1 MNLSGPLLLLLLT
14 AACTVSGQQESR
26 SLWQFR
32 NMIKCVQPDV
42 LFALKYDN
50 YGCYC
55 GYGGQG
61 TPVDELDQCCK
72 VHDDCYEAQ
81 MNDPECKSFWP
92 HLKPYFIYYRYTC
105 TEHQPTCSASN
116 NKCQAAACEC
126 DRAAALCFARAK
138 YNPEHK
144 FLNQKRCKK
153 MS

>member
-1 MNLSGPLLLLLLT
+1 TPTLHLFSFFLT
-14 AACTVSGQQESR
+14 SCTVSGQQESR

-105 TEHQPTCSASN
+105 TEHQPTCSG
-116 NKCQAAACEC
+116 KTEPG
-126 DRAAALCFARAK
+126 CFKGTK
-138 YNPEHK
+138 YSMLLGKSPYFENWVSCP
-144 FLNQKRCKK
+144 
-153 MS
+153 SGPP